1 VKIEFANQSKKFK
14 KRASIIVFVCLLIV
28 LTVCYAFS
36 SGFFTSERF
45 GNSVNGFDES
55 QDFVKIIDVGQGD
68 SILIYSNGYSALID
82 TGLEEAGLDVCL
94 ELEKCGIEKL
104 DVLLL
109 THLDSDHTGSIASI
123 ISNFGV
129 SNLILPEL
137 SVESEGITRAE
148 LAINA
153 ITQSKGNVFTA
164 VSGMNFRIGEFEF
177 TILASFPNMPDENNR
192 SVITV
197 AKIGDIK
204 FLFTGDAEET
214 VETKLLEENINLK
227 CDVLKAGHHGSRTS
241 SSEEFLRAV
250 NPRYALISCGEENM
264 YGHPHDEVLARLEE
278 ISAKVYR
285 TDRDGDVTMYVD
297 DGKIKVETEK

>member
-192 SVITV
+192 SVISV
-197 AKIGDIK
+197 AEIDGKK
-204 FLFTGDAEET
+204 FLFTGDMEAKAE
-214 VETKLLEENINLK
+214 KALLSEGLNLK
-227 CDVLKAGHHGSRTS
+227 CDVLKVGHHGSSTS
-241 SSEEFLRAV
+241 SSKSFLNKV
-250 NPRYALISCGEENM
+250 KPKYAAISVGADNM
-264 YGHPHDEVLARLEE
+264 YGHPHREVLAAFEN
-278 ISAKVYR
+278 IDAKVYR
-285 TDRDGDVTMYVD
+285 TDINGDITFFVEDG
-297 DGKIKVETEK
+297 IISCRCEK